1 MGVAPGGM
9 RDPRDPR
16 GRGGAAGAGGARA
29 RARARARAFA
39 REYEFEL
46 LVAAGVAVCYFL
58 ARYAV
63 VELGAEDRLWGG
75 LASGRPA
82 GAGGL

>member
-1 MGVAPGGM
+1 MPAP
-9 RDPRDPR
+9 PR
-16 GRGGAAGAGGARA
+16 GRAPGPGPGARA
-29 RARARARAFA
+29 RARALA
-39 REYEFEL
+39 REFEFEL
-46 LVAAGVAVCYFL
+46 LVLAGFAVAYFL

>member
-1 MGVAPGGM
+1 MAPGGM

-16 GRGGAAGAGGARA
+16 GRGGPAGAGG
-29 RARARARAFA
+29 ARARARAFA